1 MLDKIDGDIALVRS
15 SACGGGSDNSGSRL
29 VKPKDAGPSE
39 EIGQLG
45 IALLGDCSRISA
57 KLRVVA
63 D

>member
-15 SACGGGSDNSGSRL
+15 SACGGGSSGSRL